1 MQWLAAV
8 CVKRPV
14 FATVIALLLTVVGIF
29 SYFGLGIDR
38 FPRIDFPIVTVTT
51 IVPGAAPEQVETDV
65 SDKIEESVNTISG
78 IEELR
83 SVSAE
88 GVSQVFITFVLE
100 KDVNIASQE
109 VTEKVNA
116 IVNSLPTGVER
127 PTIMKI
133 DPDATPVL
141 TLVVSGP
148 GSVRDVTEV
157 ADKKIK
163 RELESIAGVGD
174 ITIIGGRARQINIW
188 IKPEKLEAK
197 NISPLDVERALRA
210 QNIELPSG
218 RVEAGSRQL
227 TLRTLGRV
235 ESVEA
240 LGEIA
245 VATRDN
251 VSIRLK
257 EVADVADEMAQPA
270 SAGFQGSSSAVL
282 LSIRKQS
289 GTNTLE
295 VVKKVKERLK
305 EASTL
310 LPEGYG
316 AKVARD
322 QSEFIGNAIGAVKEH
337 LVLGALLAAIVVF
350 LFLSNARTTIISAVA
365 IPVSIIATFG
375 LMNVAGFTLN
385 SLTMLALTLAVGIV
399 IDDAIVVLENIYRY
413 IEEKGMDPKEAAIQG
428 TKEIGLAVLATT
440 LSLIVVFMPVA
451 FMAGIVGRFM
461 NSFGLTMA
469 FAIGVSLIVSFVL
482 TPMMA
487 SRMLKKKVAKFAD
500 GKVQPVEHGKSGR
513 VYGAIEAGYM
523 RVLGWSL
530 RHRWVIVIAC
540 LATLGSCMPLGQMA
554 NKNFLPDEDESQFA
568 VSMRAPEG
576 LTLDA
581 TRIIATRLASEI
593 ESMPGVAYAITTIGD
608 DVQQTPNLA
617 NLYVKLVPPT
627 ERKQSQ
633 LELVVEARKRVQA
646 FAERRK
652 AETGEDLR
660 TSIGPVPAFSGGPA
674 QAAVQMQ
681 LQGQDLKKL
690 EVYTFKLLD
699 VLRNTPGTVDAD
711 SSLVVGK
718 PELRVRIDRAKS
730 AELGVNVADIASAL
744 RLLVGGYEVGNYAE
758 GGEQYDIFVRSVGD
772 ARNDVERL
780 KRLTVPSLKLG
791 TVTLDSI
798 VEFSEG
804 TGPSRIDRYNRRKTV
819 ILSCNLQPGVSQQ
832 KIVDTLNAAAKSL
845 NMEPGYSLNPL
856 GQSKELG
863 KAMNNFLLA
872 FALSFIFMYLVLAA
886 QFESW
891 LHPITILLS
900 LPLTVPFALLS
911 VVIFKQS
918 LNIFSMLGVLVLFG
932 VVKKNSILQVD
943 HTINLRKEGMERNQ
957 AILLANKDR
966 LRPILMTTVAFV
978 AGMIPLVFSSGA
990 GAGTNRATGFV
1001 IIGGQTMSLLLT
1013 LLATP
1018 IAYSLFDDLGNVF
1031 KRKPKATGMPTGDAP
1046 PALNTTLIMPTHG
1059 GPGSEHDPTTHR

>member
-1 MQWLAAV
+1 MQWLAAI

-38 FPRIDFPIVTVTT
+38 FPRIDFPIVTITT
-51 IVPGAAPEQVETDV
+51 IVPGAAPEQVETEV

-88 GVSQVFITFVLE
+88 GVSQVFVQFVLE

-127 PTIMKI
+127 PTILKI

-163 RELESIAGVGD
+163 REIESLNGVGD

-188 IKPEKLEAK
+188 IHPDQLDAK
-197 NISPLDVERALRA
+197 SISPLDIERALRA

-218 RVEAGSRQL
+218 RVEQGTRQL
-227 TLRTLGRV
+227 SLRTLGRV
-235 ESVEA
+235 DTVA
-240 LGEIA
+240 GLGEIS
-245 VATRDN
+245 VATRDG
-251 VSIRLK
+251 VSIKLK
-257 EVADVADEMAQPA
+257 EVADVVDDMAQPA

-295 VVKKVKERLK
+295 VVKSVKDRIGDLSK
-305 EASTL
+305 L
-310 LPEGYG
+310 LPENYTVR
-316 AKVARD
+316 VARD
-322 QSEFIGNAIGAVKEH
+322 QSEFIGNAIHAVQEH

-350 LFLSNARTTIISAVA
+350 FFLANARTTIISAVA

-375 LMNVAGFTLN
+375 LMKVAGFTLN

-399 IDDAIVVLENIYRY
+399 IDDAIVVLENIYRH
-413 IEEKGMDPKEAAIQG
+413 IDEKGADPKEAAIQG

-440 LSLIVVFMPVA
+440 LSLIVVFLPVA

-487 SRMLKKKVAKFAD
+487 SRMLKKKTQKFVAAGPAGD
-500 GKVQPVEHGKSGR
+500 AQVHLQHAPGAVQAVHSSHPKSGR
-513 VYGAIEAGYM
+513 VYGAIEGAYM

-530 RHRWVIVIAC
+530 RHRWVIVLAC
-540 LATLGSCMPLGQMA
+540 LATLGSCVPLGKSA
-554 NKNFLPDEDESQFA
+554 NTNFLPDEDESQFA
-568 VSMRAPEG
+568 ISVRAPEG

-581 TRIIATRLASEI
+581 TRIIATRLANEVEAI
-593 ESMPGVAYAITTIGD
+593 PGVAYAITTIGD
-608 DVQQTPNLA
+608 DAQQTPNLA
-617 NLYVKLVPPT
+617 SLYVKLVPPDK
-627 ERKQSQ
+627 RKLSQ
-633 LELVVEARKRVQA
+633 LQLVVEARKLVA
-646 FAERRK
+646 KFAEERK
-652 AETGEDLR
+652 AATGEELR
-660 TSIGPVPAFSGGPA
+660 TTIGPVPAFSGGGA
-674 QAAVQMQ
+674 QAAVMMQ
-681 LQGQDLKKL
+681 LQGTDLKKL
-690 EVYTFKLLD
+690 EVYTGKLLK
-699 VLRNTPGTVDAD
+699 VLKDIPGTVDAD

-718 PELRVRIDRAKS
+718 PELRVRIDRAKA

-758 GGEQYDIFVRSVGD
+758 AGEQYDVFVRSVGE
-772 ARNDVERL
+772 ARDDVERL
-780 KRLTVPSLKLG
+780 KRLAVPSIKLG

-819 ILSCNLQPGVSQQ
+819 ILSCNLSPGMSQQ
-832 KIVDTLNAAAKSL
+832 KVVDTMFAAAKSL
-845 NMEPGYSLNPL
+845 DMEPGYSLNPL

-863 KAMNNFLLA
+863 KAMNNFLIA

-900 LPLTVPFALLS
+900 LPLTVPFALMS
-911 VVIFKQS
+911 VIIFKQS

-943 HTINLRKEGMERNQ
+943 HTINLRKEGMPRMQ
-957 AILLANKDR
+957 AILMANKDR

-978 AGMIPLVFSSGA
+978 AGMIPLVMSSGA

-1001 IIGGQTMSLLLT
+1001 IIGGQTLSLLLT

-1018 IAYSLFDDLGNVF
+1018 VAYSLFDDLGNVF
-1031 KRKPKATGMPTGDAP
+1031 KKKKPVDGMPAP
-1046 PALNTTLIMPTHG
+1046 EEPTPMPPERG
-1059 GPGSEHDPTTHR
+1059 